1 MWSRKLDQASAQFI
15 KGDEV
20 YGVTNPGFVGAQ
32 AEYAVVSAT
41 MIARKPLR
49 LSHLEA
55 ASAPAVAVTAWQ
67 MLHDYA
73 HVQARQTV
81 LILGAAGN
89 VGAYAVQLAANAGL
103 HVVALVGSKDFEYV
117 RGLGAETVID
127 YHDGNFESSV
137 SPVDVVIDTVGGNTQ
152 IVRFM
157 YLKSVAF
164 LFRLFHRPLCHQ
176 TPTCEQHFSMLR

>member
-1 MWSRKLDQASAQFI
+1 MKF
-15 KGDEV
+15 

-32 AEYAVVSAT
+32 AEYAVASAT

-67 MLHDYA
+67 NAPRLC
-73 HVQARQTV
+73 ARSS
-81 LILGAAGN
+81 
-89 VGAYAVQLAANAGL
+89 AANSPDFRSRRKCRCVCGSAGGECRPPC
-103 HVVALVGSKDFEYV
+103 VALVGSKDFEYV

-137 SPVDVVIDTVGGNTQ
+137 SPVDVVIDTVGGNTRDRSLHSRWHSGFGCFTDPFAIKLQ
-152 IVRFM
+152 RANSI
-157 YLKSVAF
+157 F
-164 LFRLFHRPLCHQ
+164 L
-176 TPTCEQHFSMLR
+176 S

>member
-1 MWSRKLDQASAQFI
+1 MVEETGPSVSQFK

-20 YGVTNPGFVGAQ
+20 YGVTNPQFVGAQ
-32 AEYAVVSAT
+32 AEYAVASAT

-55 ASAPAVAVTAWQ
+55 ASAPVVAVTAWQ
-67 MLHDYA
+67 MLHDYG
-73 HVQARQTV
+73 HVQAPQTV

-117 RGLGAETVID
+117 LGLGAETVID
-127 YHDGNFESSV
+127 YQGGNFESSV
-137 SPVDVVIDTVGGNTQ
+137 SPVDVVIDTVGKY
-152 IVRFM
+152 VEE
-157 YLKSVAF
+157 LK
-164 LFRLFHRPLCHQ
+164 
-176 TPTCEQHFSMLR
+176 